1 MNARRIDVLNLDTYD
16 GTSNAIVLDNFLFG
30 LEQYFD
36 VVGVCNE
43 ASKVGTTPTYLRG
56 IAQLWWR

>member
-1 MNARRIDVLNLDTYD
+1 MITWLPQSKVNARRIDVPSLDTYD
-16 GTSNAIVLDNFLFG
+16 GTSNAIVLDSFLFR

-43 ASKVGTTPTYLRG
+43 A
-56 IAQLWWR
+56 